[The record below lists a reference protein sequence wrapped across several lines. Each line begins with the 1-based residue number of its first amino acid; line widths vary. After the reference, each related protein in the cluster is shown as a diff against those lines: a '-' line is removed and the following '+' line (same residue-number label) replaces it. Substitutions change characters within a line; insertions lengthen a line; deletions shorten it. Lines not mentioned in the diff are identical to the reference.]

1 MAEEPEGGVE
11 DHRLLLCITCEPGV
25 REGLVGHVSRTTVVV
40 CNYFDMR

>member
-11 DHRLLLCITCEPGV
+11 DHRLPLCIPCEPGV
-25 REGLVGHVSRTTVVV
+25 REGVVGHVSRITVVI